1 MLKKYDI
8 VRKKC
13 GYWGDSI
20 EDPDFDPTELFIIK
34 GTYNDL
40 YGGGSPYD
48 DYSIVSVNTGS
59 SSAWWH
65 DWNLEFVRHG
75 TEEELQNALN
85 IYKTRVKQNQNL
97 DYIKTN
103 WPNVS
108 QVAFLKLCEEIGYDS
123 AFNHNGE
130 YYALYCDVA
139 ALFPL
144 FDSIFKNDKEK
155 MYDGL
160 KVFKPEF
167 RDAYTRAAEQ
177 LFDKINEVNTWTMKL

>member
-13 GYWGDSI
+13 GYWGDQM
-20 EDPDFDPTELFIIK
+20 EDPNFNPTELFIIK

-40 YGGGSPYD
+40 YGNGEPCD
-48 DYSIVSVNTGS
+48 DYSIVSLTTGGS
-59 SSAWWH
+59 SSWWH

-75 TEEELQNALN
+75 TEEELQDALN
-85 IYKTRVKQNQNL
+85 IYESVIKQDRDI
-97 DYIKTN
+97 DYIKAN

-108 QVAFLKLCEEIGYDS
+108 TVSFLKLCEEIGYDS
-123 AFNHNGE
+123 VFNHNGE
-130 YYALYCDVA
+130 FSALWSDVE

-144 FDSIFKNDKEK
+144 FDGVFKNDKEK
-155 MYDGL
+155 MYEGL

-167 RDAYTRAAEQ
+167 RDEYTKAAEK
-177 LFDKINEVNTWTMKL
+177 LFDKINKTK